1 MASTNFT
8 NLTRALTL
16 GNLNFGSNTFKV
28 LLVSAAPT
36 EAQLDTWA
44 NRLDVTNEMVG
55 TGYTATGLAQA
66 FTLDAIDT
74 ANNRQSI
81 TWTNIING
89 WTGATFSA
97 FGAIIYKNSGTS
109 STDTLLHFIDFGS
122 LVSCTNGTFS
132 ISYSTPLYINR

>member
-1 MASTNFT
+1 MASINFT
-8 NLTRALTL
+8 NLTRALVQ

-36 EAQLDTWA
+36 EAQLDAWA
-44 NRLDVTNEMVG
+44 NRSDITNEIVG

-74 ANNRQSI
+74 TNNRQSI

-97 FGAIIYKNSGTS
+97 FGAIIYKNSGTNT
-109 STDTLLHFIDFGS
+109 TDTLLHYIDFGS
-122 LVSCTNGTFS
+122 PVSCTNGTFS

>member
-1 MASTNFT
+1 MPSTNFT
-8 NLTRALTL
+8 NLTRALAT
-16 GNLNFGSNTFKV
+16 GGLNFSTNTFKV

-36 EAQLDTWA
+36 EAQLDAWG
-44 NRLDVTNEMVG
+44 NRSDIINEITG
-55 TGYTATGLAQA
+55 TGYTAGGLAQA
-66 FTLDAIDT
+66 FTLDALDT
-74 ANNRQSI
+74 VNNRQSI

-89 WTGATFSA
+89 WSAATFSA